1 MVETP
6 TGAPEAL
13 ARIPGEDVVEL
24 DVREALR
31 SGQEP
36 FSTIMAAREEVPDG
50 GALSL
55 RAIFEPVPLY
65 GVMARHGFAHWTE
78 KLADDDWRVWF
89 YPEGAEEVR
98 EAPVAGGA
106 GDGVG
111 VGVGSPAHASGPSDT
126 TGAAD
131 ATGESDAGPT
141 GDADGD
147 GVGVVVL
154 DVRGLE
160 PPEPLVR
167 TLAALE
173 ELPEGGTLVQI
184 NVRVPRFLLPQL
196 RERGFSWEIRE
207 QEPDLVR
214 VFIRRAD

>member
-13 ARIPGEDVVEL
+13 ARIPGQDVVEL

-89 YPEGAEEVR
+89 YPEGPA
-98 EAPVAGGA
+98 AGE
-106 GDGVG
+106 
-111 VGVGSPAHASGPSDT
+111 
-126 TGAAD
+126 
-131 ATGESDAGPT
+131 TGEPGPQAAPAPDS
-141 GDADGD
+141 GSEGADD
-147 GVGVVVL
+147 GVVVL

-173 ELPEGGTLVQI
+173 ELPEGHTLVQI

>member
-36 FSTIMAAREEVPDG
+36 FSTIMAAREEIPDG

-89 YPEGAEEVR
+89 YPEGAEEVG
-98 EAPVAGGA
+98 EAPVADGA
-106 GDGVG
+106 
-111 VGVGSPAHASGPSDT
+111 GVGSPAHASGPSNT
-126 TGAAD
+126 TGDAD
-131 ATGESDAGPT
+131 ATGEADAGPT

-147 GVGVVVL
+147 GVVVL

-173 ELPEGGTLVQI
+173 ELPEGHTLVQI